1 MHKIL
6 DYTKPLSGIST
17 RIHEKVLWPCFEHS
31 VSISGLPSFGGNVFE
46 ELILKLLFVSD
57 IKSPDQLCFDTGLEM
72 DFITFLL
79 DRLIQKNLLSENLS
93 LTEEGLS
100 KLEEEQTPNPQIF
113 CIYTDAISGK
123 LISTIELSEDRKFL
137 IYTEGNIDY
146 NDYDKEGNIKPR
158 RFYYS
163 QINSSAGNESLDQ
176 RPMFVF
182 REKYESNQIKIPE
195 VDDVIRILKKTHTI
209 IENENG
215 LNIIIDTSKPKFVYR
230 VVDVV
235 LQEGN
240 TRDFFA
246 SDGKGNLSPFF
257 TNVLNNYLDSKDE
270 VVISSLRDKLEKK
283 LLNKETISDQ
293 QKENLD
299 PVRFKI
305 FKKSMAIEKARKIL
319 EKYER
324 NEIVLNSDSDKE
336 LSQIK
341 VNLIFDIYSFIEWI
355 FYYKCTH
362 SNIPMSVGIDK
373 LKNLIGNSNHN
384 QFLIQRYLLRKNR
397 ELGFSILNNNESYF
411 LVKIGRI
418 KHTIDET
425 PELFAISAIATA
437 LSEGNDSYWFSKLA
451 QIHPDFFNRIC
462 DFKRLR
468 DEAIHQNDTT
478 HASEEI
484 LAFYEYIKTI
494 FNEILRNM
502 EDTSSYSEL
511 EENIKNQNE
520 VNKAMQQ
527 METDLGFALK
537 NALPEKLFSI
547 FENIER
553 YTVSDNGVNLA
564 VVISMD
570 QLFGACF
577 EILKANLSKTKGDY
591 KEKYKAVWHKDGNIL
606 FDIVKENKIEKE
618 IFGTSVSMQAAFI
631 AWISMEDINILFE
644 FGKEFPNLLEDI
656 LCIASMRVHGEI
668 PDYDKVLSVHQIN
681 VQTLDYNVKVE
692 KATEIL
698 LRYKELCINFVKFLA
713 ENGYFEK

>member
-46 ELILKLLFVSD
+46 ELVLKLLFVSD

-137 IYTEGNIDY
+137 IYSEGNIDY

-195 VDDVIRILKKTHTI
+195 VDDVIQILKKTHTI

-494 FNEILRNM
+494 FNEILKKM
-502 EDTSSYSEL
+502 EDTSSHSEL

-527 METDLGFALK
+527 MEIDLGFALK

-681 VQTLDYNVKVE
+681 VQSLDYNVKIE

>member
-494 FNEILRNM
+494 FNEILKNM

>member
-57 IKSPDQLCFDTGLEM
+57 IKSPDQLCFDTGLEK

-137 IYTEGNIDY
+137 IYSEGNIDY

-324 NEIVLNSDSDKE
+324 NEIILNSDSDKE

-373 LKNLIGNSNHN
+373 LKNLIGNSNYN

-494 FNEILRNM
+494 FNEILKNM

>member
-46 ELILKLLFVSD
+46 ELVLKLLFVSD

-137 IYTEGNIDY
+137 IYSEGNIDY

-494 FNEILRNM
+494 FNEILKKM
-502 EDTSSYSEL
+502 EDTSSHSEL

-527 METDLGFALK
+527 MEIDLGFALK